1 MGCSLSLTCF
11 VVWQYGGGVYIAT
24 GTVTFQSCQI
34 YSNTAINVRSARRHQ
49 TRHHAHPIA
58 PMGCSLSLTCFVVW
72 QWGGGVYITVTDGTV
87 TLNSCNIHN
96 NQATVRARLHE
107 TTPSPRWGACLY

>member
-34 YSNTAINVRSARRHQ
+34 YSNTAINVRFARRHQ

-58 PMGCSLSLTCFVVW
+58 PMGCLLWLTFLCMAPL
-72 QWGGGVYITVTDGTV
+72 Y
-87 TLNSCNIHN
+87 
-96 NQATVRARLHE
+96 
-107 TTPSPRWGACLY
+107 ACRVSTEECVLAF